1 LVVVLVVVALF
12 SSGAAWPPGSAGVVE
27 AEPPGTV
34 EEVVC
39 VALPAGAV
47 AVTVGAGAPGALD
60 VAVEVVLVDVSVL
73 AGAVTSP
80 AGVVTCTLLGTV
92 SSLTGS
98 APPPQPTT
106 RPLPVPRAKTVRRAP
121 SRALGVQGRGNITPT
136 DSS

>member
-1 LVVVLVVVALF
+1 LVVVSVVVAAF

-39 VALPAGAV
+39 VALGAGV
-47 AVTVGAGAPGALD
+47 VEVTVGAVALGAVD
-60 VAVEVVLVDVSVL
+60 VAVVVVLVSVR
-73 AGAVTSP
+73 AGVVTSP
-80 AGVVTCTLLGTV
+80 AGVVTSTLLGTV

-98 APPPQPTT
+98 VPPPQPMA
-106 RPLPVPRAKTVRRAP
+106 RPPPIPRTSTARRAQN
-121 SRALGVQGRGNITPT
+121 RALGEEGTDNITLT